1 MALVR
6 CSKHSILYNDA
17 NPRGCP
23 ACWQEQEGRGE
34 AELMRELARAS
45 RGVPQVEVLEPD
57 TSEIPNP
64 ITASDWPPPVT
75 IPPKLPT
82 RPLTHAKR
90 VALFLSTHW
99 TAVAGVGALA
109 VIVVLL
115 WYVTRPTFTL
125 GTDPPLLREEASPF
139 PVQLGLVIDGV
150 FALFGTVP
158 PRVNP
163 DSPSLA
169 RYQFEPGVVVDALNS
184 AVYAVTLT
192 AIGRAWNG
200 NRVGLRERQARGRL
214 ALLGAIQEPDD
225 ATPAPLLVG
234 SYLVYSDAAARPRRR
249 LLAEIRPPNGC
260 YDVQVDI
267 APRIIGTVIRGDE
280 SFVVVARRG
289 RSMEWVAVM
298 VRAVSRTM
306 EGPYAGPPAC
316 ENP

>member
-6 CSKHSILYNDA
+6 CSKHSIPYNDA

-45 RGVPQVEVLEPD
+45 RGVPHVEILEPD
-57 TSEIPNP
+57 TSEIHDP
-64 ITASDWPPPVT
+64 ITAADWPPPVT
-75 IPPKLPT
+75 TPPRLPT
-82 RPLTHAKR
+82 RPLTRAER
-90 VALFLSTHW
+90 LVLFLSTHR
-99 TAVAGVGALA
+99 TVVAGAGALA
-109 VIVVLL
+109 VIALL
-115 WYVTRPTFTL
+115 LLYIARPTFTL
-125 GTDPPLLREEASPF
+125 GNDPPLLREEARPF
-139 PVQLGLVIDGV
+139 PVQLGMVIDGV

-169 RYQFEPGVVVDALNS
+169 RYQFEPGVIVDALNS
-184 AVYAVTLT
+184 TVYAVTLT
-192 AIGRAWNG
+192 TIDRAWNG
-200 NRVGLRERQARGRL
+200 NRVGLPERQARGRL
-214 ALLGAIQEPDD
+214 ALLGPIQEPDD
-225 ATPAPLLVG
+225 VTPAPFPVG
-234 SYLVYSDAAARPRRR
+234 SYLVYAEAAVRPRRR
-249 LLAEIRPPNGC
+249 LVAEIRPPNGC

-267 APRIIGTVIRGDE
+267 APRIIGTVTRGDE

-289 RSMEWVAVM
+289 RQMEWVAVM

-306 EGPYAGPPAC
+306 EGPYAGAPAC

>member
-6 CSKHSILYNDA
+6 CSKHSIPYNDA

-45 RGVPQVEVLEPD
+45 RSVPHVEILEPD

-64 ITASDWPPPVT
+64 ITAADWPPPVT
-75 IPPKLPT
+75 TPPRLPT
-82 RPLTHAKR
+82 RPLTRAER
-90 VALFLSTHW
+90 LVLFLNTHR
-99 TAVAGVGALA
+99 TVVASAGAIA
-109 VIVVLL
+109 VIAVLL
-115 WYVTRPTFTL
+115 LYIARPTFTL
-125 GTDPPLLREEASPF
+125 GNDPPLLREEARPF
-139 PVQLGLVIDGV
+139 PVQLGMVIDGV
-150 FALFGTVP
+150 FALFGSVP

-184 AVYAVTLT
+184 TVYAVTLT
-192 AIGRAWNG
+192 TIDRAWNG
-200 NRVGLRERQARGRL
+200 NRVGLPERQARGRL

-225 ATPAPLLVG
+225 ATPAPFPVG
-234 SYLVYSDAAARPRRR
+234 SYLVYTEAAVRPRRR
-249 LLAEIRPPNGC
+249 LVAEIRPPNGC

-267 APRIIGTVIRGDE
+267 APRIIGTVTRGDE

-289 RSMEWVAVM
+289 RPMKWVAVM

-306 EGPYAGPPAC
+306 EGPYAGAPAC